1 MRIGELASRSGLSTR
16 TLRFYEE
23 AGLLPPPPRTPGGY
37 RDYPDTAVARLAFI
51 GESQRAGLTLAEI
64 RSVLALRD
72 DGHAPCAHV
81 AALIHEHLDDIDR
94 RMAELAATRR
104 VLHTLAERAAT
115 TDPAACGGDDI
126 CTIFTAP
133 GG

>member
-23 AGLLPPPPRTPGGY
+23 VGLLVPPPRTSGGY
-37 RDYPDTAVARLAFI
+37 RDYPGSAVARLAFI

-64 RSVLALRD
+64 RSVLTLRD
-72 DGHAPCAHV
+72 DGQAPCAHV
-81 AALIHEHLDDIDR
+81 TALIHEHLDDIDR

-104 VLHTLAERAAT
+104 VLRTLATRAAA
-115 TDPAACGGDDI
+115 TDPAECGGDDI
-126 CTIFTAP
+126 CSIVIAGET
-133 GG
+133 